1 VLKIR
6 SDRVAES
13 SAKLVATFL
22 TGVDPTM
29 RLLSVLLL
37 LVWCCAACD
46 SGGGAPESMA
56 AEPVAAATEA
66 ADQAE
71 EAPAPA
77 EPAQPAAEGVM
88 RLATAFTGDLDGMD
102 ERRRI
107 RVLTVY
113 GMPRYWLDEGQERGI
128 VYELFHAFED
138 HVNEQLDKKH
148 LRVNVIFVPV
158 ARDQLLPW
166 LLEGR
171 GDIAAAGLT
180 ITPERQSLVDFSIP
194 ASKPLSEI
202 LVTGPSAP
210 AVASLDDLAGHEV
223 YVRASSSY
231 YESLEALNERFR
243 AEGKPTVK
251 LNPANE
257 LLEDEDI
264 LEMVGVGLLPWAV
277 VDDYKAES
285 WAPLFEGLTVRK
297 DIVLR
302 EGGQVGYAFR
312 KNSPQLAAMLNAF
325 VKEHQQGTLM
335 GNLLI
340 NRYIRDFDWA
350 KNALEDD
357 DYQRFSNL
365 VEYFRKYGDQY
376 SFDYLLVAAQGYQE
390 SQLDQ
395 SKRSNAGAVGI
406 MQLLPDTAADPNV
419 GIPDIHDPENN
430 IHAGTKYIDFI
441 RSRYFN
447 EPGIDALNRGLFAL
461 AAYNA
466 GPARVQS
473 LRKKAA
479 EQGYDPN
486 KWFDNVEIIAAQ
498 EIGRETVQY
507 VSNILKYYVSYQL
520 SVQQAEQRA
529 QAQQAEQDG

>member
-1 VLKIR
+1 
-6 SDRVAES
+6 
-13 SAKLVATFL
+13 
-22 TGVDPTM
+22 M
-29 RLLSVLLL
+29 RFLLL
-37 LVWCCAACD
+37 LLFVLFCAACD
-46 SGGGAPESMA
+46 SGTGADAAPAAAPPGSAA
-56 AEPVAAATEA
+56 AEPPGEPTDEGAPAAAEA
-66 ADQAE
+66 RAANE
-71 EAPAPA
+71 RPVS
-77 EPAQPAAEGVM
+77 EPQGVM
-88 RLATAFTGDLDGMD
+88 RLATAFTGDLDGME

-113 GMPRYWLDEGQERGI
+113 GMPRYWLADGQEHGI
-128 VYELFHAFED
+128 VYELFRAFEE

-180 ITPERQSLVDFSIP
+180 ITPERQTQVDFTVP
-194 ASKPLSEI
+194 ASKPISEI

-210 AVASLDDLAGHEV
+210 AVASVDDLAGKEV

-231 YESLEALNERFR
+231 FESLQALNERFR
-243 AEGKPTVK
+243 ADGKPEVK
-251 LNPANE
+251 LKPANE

-302 EGGQVGYAFR
+302 EGGRVGFAFR
-312 KNSPQLAAMLNAF
+312 KNSPQLSAMLNDF
-325 VKEHQQGTLM
+325 VEAHQQGTLM
-335 GNLLI
+335 GNILV

-350 KNALEDD
+350 KNALADD
-357 DYQRFSNL
+357 DYERFSNL
-365 VEYFRKYGDQY
+365 VDYFRKYGEQY

-395 SKRSNAGAVGI
+395 SKRSKAGAVGI

-430 IHAGTKYIDFI
+430 IHAGTKYVDFI
-441 RSRYFN
+441 RNRYFN

-473 LRKKAA
+473 LRRKAG

-486 KWFDNVEIIAAQ
+486 KWFDNVEVVAAK

-507 VSNILKYYVSYQL
+507 VSNILKYYVAYQL

-529 QAQQAEQDG
+529 EAQQAEQGG

>member
-1 VLKIR
+1 MR
-6 SDRVAES
+6 
-13 SAKLVATFL
+13 FL
-22 TGVDPTM
+22 LP
-29 RLLSVLLL
+29 LLL
-37 LVWCCAACD
+37 LFCCAACD
-46 SGGGAPESMA
+46 SGNGTDSAPMA
-56 AEPVAAATEA
+56 PATPATDASGQSAEIADTAAAKADDAKADAPSEAEPGSVLS
-66 ADQAE
+66 
-71 EAPAPA
+71 
-77 EPAQPAAEGVM
+77 
-88 RLATAFTGDLDGMD
+88 LATTFTGDLDGME

-113 GMPRYWLDEGQERGI
+113 GMPRYWLDEGQERGM
-128 VYELFHAFED
+128 VYESFHAFEE
-138 HVNEQLDKKH
+138 HVNEQLDKGH
-148 LRVNVIFVPV
+148 LRVNIVFIPV

-166 LLEGR
+166 LIEGR
-171 GDIAAAGLT
+171 GDIAAGGLT
-180 ITPERQSLVDFSIP
+180 ITPERQELVDFTNP
-194 ASKPLSEI
+194 VSKPLTEI

-210 AVASLDDLAGHEV
+210 AVASVDDLAGQEV

-231 YESLEALNERFR
+231 YQSLEALNERFR
-243 AEGKPTVK
+243 AEGKPEVK
-251 LNPANE
+251 LTPANE

-302 EGGQVGYAFR
+302 EGGRVGYAFR
-312 KNSPQLAAMLNAF
+312 KNSPQLAAMLNGF
-325 VKEHQQGTLM
+325 VEKNQQGTLM
-335 GNLLI
+335 GNILI

-357 DYQRFSNL
+357 DYERFSSL
-365 VEYFRKYGDQY
+365 VEFFRKYGDQY
-376 SFDYLLVAAQGYQE
+376 RFDYLLVAAQGYQE

-395 SKRSNAGAVGI
+395 AKRSQAGAVGI
-406 MQLLPDTAADPNV
+406 MQLLPGTAADPNV
-419 GIPDIHDPENN
+419 GIPDIQDPENN
-430 IHAGTKYIDFI
+430 IHAGIKYIDFI
-441 RSRYFN
+441 RNRYFS
-447 EPGIDALNRGLFAL
+447 EPGIDQMNRGLFTM

-486 KWFDNVEIIAAQ
+486 QWFDNVEVIAAKD
-498 EIGRETVQY
+498 IGRETVQY

-520 SVQQAEQRA
+520 SVRQTEQRA
-529 QAQQAEQDG
+529 EAQKEAEGG

>member
-1 VLKIR
+1 
-6 SDRVAES
+6 
-13 SAKLVATFL
+13 
-22 TGVDPTM
+22 
-29 RLLSVLLL
+29 
-37 LVWCCAACD
+37 
-46 SGGGAPESMA
+46 
-56 AEPVAAATEA
+56 
-66 ADQAE
+66 
-71 EAPAPA
+71 
-77 EPAQPAAEGVM
+77 
-88 RLATAFTGDLDGMD
+88 
-102 ERRRI
+102 
-107 RVLTVY
+107 
-113 GMPRYWLDEGQERGI
+113 
-128 VYELFHAFED
+128 
-138 HVNEQLDKKH
+138 
-148 LRVNVIFVPV
+148 
-158 ARDQLLPW
+158 
-166 LLEGR
+166 
-171 GDIAAAGLT
+171 
-180 ITPERQSLVDFSIP
+180 
-194 ASKPLSEI
+194 
-202 LVTGPSAP
+202 
-210 AVASLDDLAGHEV
+210 
-223 YVRASSSY
+223 
-231 YESLEALNERFR
+231 
-243 AEGKPTVK
+243 
-251 LNPANE
+251 
-257 LLEDEDI
+257 
-264 LEMVGVGLLPWAV
+264 
-277 VDDYKAES
+277 
-285 WAPLFEGLTVRK
+285 
-297 DIVLR
+297 
-302 EGGQVGYAFR
+302 
-312 KNSPQLAAMLNAF
+312 MLNAF
-325 VKEHQQGTLM
+325 VGKNQQGTLM

-340 NRYIRDFDWA
+340 NRYVRDFDWA